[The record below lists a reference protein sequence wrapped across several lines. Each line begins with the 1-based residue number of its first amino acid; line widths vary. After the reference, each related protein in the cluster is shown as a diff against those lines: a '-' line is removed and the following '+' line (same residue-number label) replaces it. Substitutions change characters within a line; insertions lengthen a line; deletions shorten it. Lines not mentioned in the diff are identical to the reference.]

1 MLMNNDNDKYDND
14 NNIVEILN
22 QYDIDHIIIPKII
35 VIPYHEN
42 NKIFIDTWKNYFSK
56 INHQNFDFK
65 LKLSITLVNHK
76 LNNPIKSLDHLVKS
90 NKLITSINK
99 SNIKSIYESNISK
112 NLINNEFEFSGSNNE
127 YIYYPYIDFNI
138 SHHKYNKN
146 NYFHI
151 FNTNGYYSNK
161 FDHNPFKDAFKR
173 FEMVSQGSFI
183 SKPLTKH
190 YIPKIINHIWT
201 DDKISNIQID
211 YYSYLWK
218 KILKKPWVYKI
229 WYKEDIAKYLAETKW
244 NNLYQ
249 KSSPIIKD
257 IIVSLAILEKYG
269 GIIINS
275 YTIPLKIIPD
285 DMLSNKF
292 F

>member
-1 MLMNNDNDKYDND
+1 MFENIQDNLIYNVGIYDNIVQLISNHIDDKNNYILFTNNTGYINHNFNNNKLINCDLLNHIIQYQSSISTIMLMNNDNDKYDNDNNND

-112 NLINNEFEFSGSNNE
+112 NLS
-127 YIYYPYIDFNI
+127 
-138 SHHKYNKN
+138 
-146 NYFHI
+146 
-151 FNTNGYYSNK
+151 
-161 FDHNPFKDAFKR
+161 
-173 FEMVSQGSFI
+173 
-183 SKPLTKH
+183 
-190 YIPKIINHIWT
+190 
-201 DDKISNIQID
+201 
-211 YYSYLWK
+211 
-218 KILKKPWVYKI
+218 
-229 WYKEDIAKYLAETKW
+229 
-244 NNLYQ
+244 
-249 KSSPIIKD
+249 
-257 IIVSLAILEKYG
+257 
-269 GIIINS
+269 
-275 YTIPLKIIPD
+275 
-285 DMLSNKF
+285 
-292 F
+292 